1 MSTSIKA
8 GRFTTSKAIATGCA
22 KDPFS
27 CPSHSSTESS
37 IGRIRCFRFLSTHS
51 PLSPPKESLVFCPN
65 EAQISLVD
73 KIPPFQ
79 WRNPHQL
86 IRQVGQRIRAH
97 RKARGWTQAELSE
110 RAGVSLSTLKLL
122 EREGKGSLQRLAKI
136 AVALDLDG
144 SLRELFS
151 QTPEYASLEEVEAT
165 HRPSSKHA

>member
-1 MSTSIKA
+1 M
-8 GRFTTSKAIATGCA
+8 
-22 KDPFS
+22 
-27 CPSHSSTESS
+27 
-37 IGRIRCFRFLSTHS
+37 
-51 PLSPPKESLVFCPN
+51 
-65 EAQISLVD
+65 D